1 MMPSQGKP
9 GTTGQPHRARP
20 GGQRSIPFSFVLDY
34 LHSREP
40 VVRQMFGC
48 HSIYVGGKIVLIL
61 REKET
66 HPDDNGVWIA
76 TTREHHESLRHDFPS
91 MRSINLLGKEVTGWQ
106 NLPSTSPDFESSVIK
121 ACELVVRGD
130 PRIGKIPPPK
140 KTRRRKTKKK
150 NR

>member
-1 MMPSQGKP
+1 
-9 GTTGQPHRARP
+9 
-20 GGQRSIPFSFVLDY
+20 
-34 LHSREP
+34 
-40 VVRQMFGC
+40 MFGC

-106 NLPSTSPDFESSVIK
+106 NLPSTSHDFESSVIK

-130 PRIGKIPPPK
+130 PRIGKIPAAK